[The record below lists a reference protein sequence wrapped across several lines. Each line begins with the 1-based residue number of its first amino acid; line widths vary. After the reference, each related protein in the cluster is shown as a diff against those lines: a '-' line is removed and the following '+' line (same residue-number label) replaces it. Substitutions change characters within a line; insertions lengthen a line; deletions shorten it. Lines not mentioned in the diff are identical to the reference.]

1 MRLILKMPG
10 KKEYKAIAFD
20 LDGTLVEKESS
31 WLTIHEFFNTID
43 KEQTNI
49 KAYTRGLIDFEEFM
63 NREIS
68 FWPKNLHITLIEDIL
83 SDYSIKKNAY
93 SIVNNLRNTGFF
105 IIIVSAGID
114 ILAYKVAKDLEV
126 LHILANGL
134 EIDDKGY
141 LTGKSIYRVD
151 LIDKH
156 KALENYISKFDI
168 CLDECIAVGDSK
180 YDLNFLTNCGLSI
193 AMGNDEILSKKADII
208 ISNLDEILDYLD
220 N

>member
-1 MRLILKMPG
+1 MPR
-10 KKEYKAIAFD
+10 KKEFKAIAFD

-31 WLTIHEFFNTID
+31 WVTIHEFFKTFD

-63 NREIS
+63 NREIA
-68 FWPKNLHITLIEDIL
+68 FWPKNLHINLIEDIL
-83 SDYSIKKNAY
+83 SDYSLKKN
-93 SIVNNLRNTGFF
+93 VNCVVNILRNTGFI

-114 ILAYKVAKDLEV
+114 ILANKVAKDLEV
-126 LHILANGL
+126 FHILANGL
-134 EIDDKGY
+134 EIDDEGY

-151 LIDKH
+151 LVDKH
-156 KALENYISKFDI
+156 KALENYTSKFEI
-168 CLDECIAVGDSK
+168 SLDECIAVGDSK
-180 YDLNFLTNCGLSI
+180 FDLNFLTNCGLSI

-208 ISNLDEILDYLD
+208 ISELDEILDYLT